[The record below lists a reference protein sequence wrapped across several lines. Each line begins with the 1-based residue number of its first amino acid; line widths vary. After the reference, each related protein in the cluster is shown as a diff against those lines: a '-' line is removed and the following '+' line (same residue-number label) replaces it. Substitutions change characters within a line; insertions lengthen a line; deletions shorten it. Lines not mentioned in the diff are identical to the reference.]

1 MSAINGR
8 IESTAP
14 VSVNHEGSG
23 APSSEKKSSDAVLA
37 SAETRLQDMLKQMSL
52 NGTGLDDDK
61 HHHGHN
67 KHHTH
72 HTHHS
77 HHHAHEAKHHSHA
90 QDNRQANTR
99 EGGNRSPAN
108 TGGSMV
114 PHASHGTTKN
124 AKSDRR
130 REGSS
135 AGSDKRGA
143 LGTSGVKSVGQTR
156 STSASGP
163 ASTVAAAAA
172 SNSSPS
178 SASAGDHARETLA
191 AGHGWGAQNG
201 GVTGGSKADAAHVF
215 TVSNRDQLIAALGG
229 NNSTN
234 ASNSTPKIIQ
244 IKGNIDLNSDSSGRS
259 LSKSDFANE
268 NAQLAHDMLNVGS
281 NTTIIGI
288 GNNAGI
294 SGGGFNLNNQ
304 HNIIV
309 RNLNMTSPFDFFPG
323 KDAEGNPHG
332 RVYSIE
338 AKGTQ
343 NLWVDHNTF
352 KDGTT
357 PPGAI
362 SGDQLDFTDGAN
374 YATVSNNQFLSHN
387 KSILIGSSDG
397 MTSDRGKL
405 NVTIDHNL
413 FAGVSQRD
421 PRVRFG
427 NVEVANNLYQ
437 DSSSQANRFQYNLGV
452 GVESNI
458 TSQNNAF
465 ETNGVS
471 AQSLVKRFGDSG
483 HLTDSGSLVNGQ
495 AVNLSSSPTG
505 SGPGRGG
512 IANLDPTNEV
522 AAKVL
527 AQSGAGRLGLGD

>member
-1 MSAINGR
+1 MSTINGR
-8 IESTAP
+8 IENAGSVSTAH
-14 VSVNHEGSG
+14 VG
-23 APSSEKKSSDAVLA
+23 AVEPREQDKSSNAVFSSVEA
-37 SAETRLQDMLKQMSL
+37 RLQDMLTHAARHGVGQ
-52 NGTGLDDDK
+52 DDDK
-61 HHHGHN
+61 HHH
-67 KHHTH
+67 
-72 HTHHS
+72 S
-77 HHHAHEAKHHSHA
+77 HHKHHSAHKHSEHHKGEA
-90 QDNRQANTR
+90 HHHGAHSQAEESPKSDAGDGGRPHSQQSTTKAAH
-99 EGGNRSPAN
+99 EGQSEKGASAAASNRS
-108 TGGSMV
+108 G
-114 PHASHGTTKN
+114 AS
-124 AKSDRR
+124 
-130 REGSS
+130 EGVGK
-135 AGSDKRGA
+135 AGQA
-143 LGTSGVKSVGQTR
+143 R
-156 STSASGP
+156 STAAVG
-163 ASTVAAAAA
+163 TAAAA
-172 SNSSPS
+172 SQ
-178 SASAGDHARETLA
+178 ASAPTAATSTATGGDHSREALA

-201 GVTGGSKADAAHVF
+201 GVTGGSKADASHVY
-215 TVSNRDQLIAALGG
+215 TVTNRDQLIAALGG
-229 NNSTN
+229 NNATN
-234 ASNSTPKIIQ
+234 GSNSTPKIIRIQ
-244 IKGNIDLNSDSSGRS
+244 GNIDLNADSSGKQ
-259 LSKSDFANE
+259 LGKGDFANE
-268 NAQLAHDMLNVGS
+268 NAQLAHDMMNVGS
-281 NTTIIGI
+281 NTTIIGV

-304 HNIIV
+304 HNVII

-374 YATVSNNQFLSHN
+374 FATVSNNQFLSHN

-397 MTSDRGKL
+397 MTSDKGKL

-427 NVEVANNLYQ
+427 NVDVANNLYQ

-452 GVESNI
+452 GVDSNI

-465 ETNGVS
+465 QTNGVS
-471 AQSLVKRFGDSG
+471 AGSLVKRFGDSG

-505 SGPGRGG
+505 SGPGAGG
-512 IANLDPTNEV
+512 IAHLDATSDV

>member
-1 MSAINGR
+1 MANPDGSVDPHANHGATKSAR
-8 IESTAP
+8 P
-14 VSVNHEGSG
+14 
-23 APSSEKKSSDAVLA
+23 D
-37 SAETRLQDMLKQMSL
+37 
-52 NGTGLDDDK
+52 
-61 HHHGHN
+61 GH
-67 KHHTH
+67 
-72 HTHHS
+72 
-77 HHHAHEAKHHSHA
+77 
-90 QDNRQANTR
+90 R
-99 EGGNRSPAN
+99 EG
-108 TGGSMV
+108 
-114 PHASHGTTKN
+114 
-124 AKSDRR
+124 
-130 REGSS
+130 
-135 AGSDKRGA
+135 AGVGADKRG
-143 LGTSGVKSVGQTR
+143 TSETSSVKSLGQTR
-156 STSASGP
+156 SISSPGP
-163 ASTVAAAAA
+163 VSTATPGTV

-178 SASAGDHARETLA
+178 AASAGDHSRETLA

-201 GVTGGSKADAAHVF
+201 GVTGGSKADAAHVY
-215 TVSNRDQLIAALGG
+215 TVSNRDQLLAALGG
-229 NNSTN
+229 NNATN
-234 ASNSTPKIIQ
+234 ASNSTPKIIK
-244 IKGNIDLNSDSSGRS
+244 IEGNIDLNSDSSGKS

-281 NTTIIGI
+281 NTTIIGV
-288 GNNAGI
+288 GKNAGI

-304 HNIIV
+304 HNIII

-357 PPGAI
+357 PPGSI

-397 MTSDRGKL
+397 MTSDQGKL

-452 GVESNI
+452 GVDSNI

-471 AQSLVKRFGDSG
+471 EQSLVKRFGSSG

-495 AVNLSSSPTG
+495 AANLSSSPTG

>member
-1 MSAINGR
+1 MLTHAAR
-8 IESTAP
+8 
-14 VSVNHEGSG
+14 HG
-23 APSSEKKSSDAVLA
+23 AGA
-37 SAETRLQDMLKQMSL
+37 
-52 NGTGLDDDK
+52 DDDKRHHSSHK
-61 HHHGHN
+61 HHHGHQHGE
-67 KHHTH
+67 HHTH
-72 HTHHS
+72 HKHEA
-77 HHHAHEAKHHSHA
+77 HHHHHTQHATHSSHA
-90 QDNRQANTR
+90 EQSHKPTTGDNGDAHSKQSATKGLNAGQPEKDANA
-99 EGGNRSPAN
+99 EKG
-108 TGGSMV
+108 TGTEKG
-114 PHASHGTTKN
+114 
-124 AKSDRR
+124 
-130 REGSS
+130 
-135 AGSDKRGA
+135 
-143 LGTSGVKSVGQTR
+143 
-156 STSASGP
+156 TSASSSKRSG
-163 ASTVAAAAA
+163 ASATVGQSGKVAAGSAAGTAAAA
-172 SNSSPS
+172 SQ
-178 SASAGDHARETLA
+178 ASAPNATASTSTSGDHSRETLA
-191 AGHGWGAQNG
+191 AGHGWGAKNG
-201 GVTGGSKADAAHVF
+201 GVTGGSKADASHVY
-215 TVSNRDQLIAALGG
+215 TVSTRAQLIAALGG
-229 NNSTN
+229 NNATN
-234 ASNSTPKIIQ
+234 GSNSTPKIIR
-244 IKGNIDLNSDSSGRS
+244 IEGNIDLNADSSGKEM
-259 LSKSDFANE
+259 SKSDFANE
-268 NAQLAHDMLNVGS
+268 NAQLQHDMMNVGS
-281 NTTIIGI
+281 NTTIIGV

-294 SGGGFNLNNQ
+294 SGGGFNLSNQ
-304 HNIIV
+304 HNIII

-357 PPGAI
+357 PPGSV

-397 MTSDRGKL
+397 MTSDKGKL

-452 GVESNI
+452 GVDSNI

-471 AQSLVKRFGDSG
+471 TGSLVKRFGNSG

-495 AVNLSSSPTG
+495 AANLSSSPTG
-505 SGPGRGG
+505 SGPGAGG
-512 IANLDPTNEV
+512 IAHLDATSDV

>member
-1 MSAINGR
+1 MSSINGR
-8 IESTAP
+8 IEGPGSSTTSFKQEHSAG
-14 VSVNHEGSG
+14 EGSQQKTE
-23 APSSEKKSSDAVLA
+23 ALLA
-37 SAETRLQDMLKQMSL
+37 KVEAQLEDMLKLMSHA
-52 NGTGLDDDK
+52 GAGPSTQADHSG
-61 HHHGHN
+61 HHGHQGHESRGAERSHN
-67 KHHTH
+67 ASDASDARDKHATDKR
-72 HTHHS
+72 TATADDS
-77 HHHAHEAKHHSHA
+77 DGQRAS
-90 QDNRQANTR
+90 
-99 EGGNRSPAN
+99 
-108 TGGSMV
+108 GGSR
-114 PHASHGTTKN
+114 AKGTTQGQ
-124 AKSDRR
+124 S
-130 REGSS
+130 
-135 AGSDKRGA
+135 
-143 LGTSGVKSVGQTR
+143 TSGSAK
-156 STSASGP
+156 TSSG
-163 ASTVAAAAA
+163 AAAAA
-172 SNSSPS
+172 GIASAN
-178 SASAGDHARETLA
+178 SASAATPGDHSRETLA

-201 GVTGGSKADAAHVF
+201 GVTGGSKADKAHVY
-215 TVSNRDQLIAALGG
+215 TVSTRDQLIAALGG
-229 NNSTN
+229 NNATN
-234 ASNSTPKIIQ
+234 GSNSTPKIIQ
-244 IKGNIDLNSDSSGRS
+244 IEGNINLNADSNGKDM
-259 LSKSDFANE
+259 SKGDFANE
-268 NAQLAHDMLNVGS
+268 KAQLAHDMINVGS

-294 SGGGFNLNNQ
+294 SGGGFNASNQ
-304 HNIIV
+304 RNIII

-357 PPGAI
+357 PAGAI

-387 KSILIGSSDG
+387 KSILIGSSDS
-397 MTSDRGKL
+397 MTSDKGKL

-452 GVESNI
+452 GVDSNV

-471 AQSLVKRFGDSG
+471 TQSLVKRFGDSG

-495 AVNLSSSPTG
+495 SVNLSSSPTG
-505 SGPGRGG
+505 NGPGAGG
-512 IANLDPTNEV
+512 IAHLDATDQV
-522 AAKVL
+522 AAIVL
-527 AQSGAGRLGLGD
+527 AQSGAGKIGLGD